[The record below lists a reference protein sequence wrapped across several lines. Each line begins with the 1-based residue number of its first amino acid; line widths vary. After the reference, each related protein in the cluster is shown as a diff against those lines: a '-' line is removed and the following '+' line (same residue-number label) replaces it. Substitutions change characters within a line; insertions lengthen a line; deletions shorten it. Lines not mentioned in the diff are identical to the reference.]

1 MNRRLKTTLF
11 AILPLFIAI
20 LLVAPALSQQKPGA
34 LKDAPSPEEKED
46 EGSLEDEA
54 PPIGKVPT
62 VEDIAKRQEKQKKK
76 FQQLEALLH
85 RLAEFNAKIRA
96 YSEAKILDKTV
107 RLSREKLIAE
117 QFERVTKKMQSG
129 RKGAAMT
136 DLDQLIDDLQTLI
149 RLLESYDRTL
159 ANKAEMERL
168 REKIRQIEQA
178 IRIQKAVKAGTEGGT
193 QLAKLKSEQEGLTE
207 KVSRIADELK
217 REEDR
222 DADLQDAKSGK
233 KSDGKKSDGE
243 KSDGEKSDGEKSDGE
258 KSDGEKSDGEKSDG
272 EKSDG
277 EKSDGQKSDGQK
289 SDGQKSDGEKSDG
302 QKSDGQKSDG
312 EKSDGQKSD
321 GEKSDG
327 QKSDGQKSEDQQS
340 QSPVQQKIREA
351 QRRMEQAQEDLE
363 KAKREGAAEDQ
374 EQAIRDL
381 ETAKAILEELLRQLR
396 EEERAEYLK
405 RLASWVQKMLTEQK
419 LVLDRTEHFDKVPK
433 ADRTHTHEVN
443 TAKLAARESEIIKTA
458 DKTLLLLYE
467 DGTAMAMAEAVS
479 IARTDMVSV
488 TERLQQADTG
498 TMTQTLEKDI
508 IAMLEDMLEAIKKEQ
523 KKLKEQKGKPGQPQQ
538 GKPGDESLVDK
549 IAELKMIRLL
559 QIQVNN
565 RTKRCDLL
573 VETKEETAESMY
585 QEVSKLAER
594 QKRIA
599 IITRNFLQG
608 N

>member
-233 KSDGKKSDGE
+233 KSDGK
-243 KSDGEKSDGEKSDGE
+243 